1 MQNQKEL
8 KENLYT
14 TLKEIGLTEQ
24 EINLY
29 TLSLFVGPAP
39 ITQLAKLL
47 GIPRPNVYKLI
58 AGLEMHGLA
67 NFSERK
73 RFSKTF
79 VVEQPSAL
87 TKILR
92 HKKESISRLDQEV
105 TSLMPELYSLF
116 HQGETPTNVK
126 IIKDQHDYISI
137 VEEMLN
143 EVDREIRFL
152 GSFDD
157 FIGSITPHTFERF
170 TSLRIERGIIAK
182 TLILPSKHI
191 DDLKKTEK
199 DALRE
204 LRILPQSLSFRASFQ
219 ISKHK
224 VLIWQPIAPIALLIE
239 DEYIVEMLNALFSI
253 LWEQAKI
260 V

>member
-1 MQNQKEL
+1 MQSKNEL

-29 TLSLFVGPAP
+29 TLSLFIGPAP
-39 ITQLAKLL
+39 ISKIAEHL

-58 AGLEMHGLA
+58 TSLESHGLA

-79 VVEQPSAL
+79 IVEQPSKL
-87 TKILR
+87 SKILR
-92 HKKESISRLDQEV
+92 QKKESLSRLDQEI
-105 TSLMPELYSLF
+105 TALMPELYTLF
-116 HQGETPTNVK
+116 HQGETPTKVK
-126 IIKDQHDYISI
+126 IIKTQEDYILVI
-137 VEEMLN
+137 EEMLN
-143 EVDREIRFL
+143 EVEREICFL

-157 FIGSITPHTFERF
+157 FISSITPRIFERF

-182 TLILPSKHI
+182 TLILPTNHYS
-191 DDLKKTEK
+191 DLKKTEK

-204 LRILPQSLSFRASFQ
+204 LRILKNSLPFRVSFQ
-219 ISKHK
+219 LTKHK
-224 VLIWQPIAPIALLIE
+224 VLLWQPITPVALLIE
-239 DEYIVEMLNALFSI
+239 DEYIVEMLNALFFI
-253 LWEQAKI
+253 LWNQGTTE
-260 V
+260 

>member
-1 MQNQKEL
+1 MKNQKEL
-8 KENLYT
+8 KESLYT

-29 TLSLFVGPAP
+29 TLSLFIGPAP
-39 ITQLAKLL
+39 ITKLAQHL
-47 GIPRPNVYKLI
+47 GIPRPNIYKLI
-58 AGLEMHGLA
+58 TSLEKHGLS

-79 VVEQPSAL
+79 IVEQPSIL

-92 HKKESISRLDQEV
+92 QKKDSLSRLDQEI
-105 TSLMPELYSLF
+105 TAIMPELYTLF

-126 IIKDQHDYISI
+126 IIKNQNDYISI

-143 EVDREIRFL
+143 EVEREIRFL
-152 GSFDD
+152 GSFDE
-157 FIGSITPHTFERF
+157 FINSITPHIFEKF
-170 TSLRIERGIIAK
+170 TSLRIERGITAK
-182 TLILPSKHI
+182 TLILPTKHF

-204 LRILPQSLSFRASFQ
+204 LKILKKSPPFRTSFQ
-219 ISKHK
+219 ITKHK
-224 VLIWQPIAPIALLIE
+224 VLIWQPMTPIALLIE
-239 DEYIVEMLNALFSI
+239 DEYIVEMLNALFSM
-253 LWEQAKI
+253 LWDNTKSE
-260 V
+260 

>member
-1 MQNQKEL
+1 MQSQKEL

-39 ITQLAKLL
+39 ITKLAYHL

-58 AGLEMHGLA
+58 AGLEKHGLA

-79 VVEQPSAL
+79 VVEQPSVL

-92 HKKESISRLDQEV
+92 QKKESISRLDQEM
-105 TSLMPELYSLF
+105 TAIMPELYTLF
-116 HQGETPTNVK
+116 HQGETPTKVK
-126 IIKDQHDYISI
+126 IIRDQHDYISI

-143 EVDREIRFL
+143 EVERDIRFL

-157 FIGSITPHTFERF
+157 FINSITPNVFEKF
-170 TSLRIERGIIAK
+170 TSLRIERGIVAK
-182 TLILPSKHI
+182 TLILPTKHYS
-191 DDLKKTEK
+191 DLKNKEK

-204 LRILPQSLSFRASFQ
+204 VRILKKSPLYRASFQ
-219 ISKHK
+219 ITKHK
-224 VLIWQPIAPIALLIE
+224 VLIWQPMTPIALLIE
-239 DEYIVEMLNALFSI
+239 DEYIVDMLNAIFFI
-253 LWEQAKI
+253 LWELGSNE
-260 V
+260 